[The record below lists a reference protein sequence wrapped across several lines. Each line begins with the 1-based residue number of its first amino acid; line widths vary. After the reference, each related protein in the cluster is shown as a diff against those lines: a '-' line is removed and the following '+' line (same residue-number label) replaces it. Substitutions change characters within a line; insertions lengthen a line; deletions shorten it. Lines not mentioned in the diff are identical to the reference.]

1 MSEELY
7 ARQGSENTGWVT
19 DDVLREAG
27 TAAGVDVDKM
37 LADMDSQRV
46 TAQVQA
52 NDLLGSRLGIQGT
65 PTFVIVRPP
74 ANPTALQVSS
84 LAPEDFSAALTDALN
99 G

>member
-1 MSEELY
+1 
-7 ARQGSENTGWVT
+7 
-19 DDVLREAG
+19 
-27 TAAGVDVDKM
+27 
-37 LADMDSQRV
+37 V